1 MPLITCGKRKRGR
14 PRNGSPRTP
23 QLRQWPSTATITFM
37 SATASIST
45 VLAIGGA
52 AMGSDGASAIPKVGR
67 LRSRFPRTSTG
78 PDIPQLTFVAGGGL
92 LAADTYTVT
101 FRSAADGF
109 GEPGGDLLDGNG
121 DGVVGDSYSATF
133 AIADRPA
140 GTVTVSVPDMARGAG
155 QPVNVPNSAAGLPI
169 RISDAV
175 GVTSLAV
182 DLRYDPAL
190 LSITGATLASGIP
203 TDWSVGL
210 DTSTPGVAR
219 VAASGTPLP
228 AGTNLDL
235 VRLTAAVPEGAPYG
249 AVQAIRLENISV
261 NSGGIAAVGDVA
273 VHKAVYLGDADGS
286 GIHSSADAFLTV
298 QAALGLASGFAAHA
312 WTDPRI
318 VGDAD
323 GSGVLSAADAFL
335 IVQEGLGLDEPFV
348 PDNPRITLTHV
359 GGGVDPQFRIDVN
372 LPAIAGGWVSVPVKL
387 AIEPEATNVGA
398 LDFDL
403 YFDPARL
410 TIQLPDGVFAGV
422 GTAGWAVAARLAAPG
437 QLRVGM
443 VSSNGQPLAVGLREI
458 ARLRFHVETGESSR
472 IGFQAVPDG
481 SEIQRVSDGSET
493 HPTWLRPITD
503 YRSPITDRLDGSEI
517 HPTWLDI
524 EPVDPRAGGY
534 TWTDADGSVL
544 IRPAERA
551 PAGAAPE
558 RVWRE
563 LDAKADLL
571 EDVLGDLTHE
581 IASTWR

>member
-1 MPLITCGKRKRGR
+1 MAQFSGPVDPSLL
-14 PRNGSPRTP
+14 NLYDSASGSLGPADVT
-23 QLRQWPSTATITFM
+23 
-37 SATASIST
+37 
-45 VLAIGGA
+45 LAGA
-52 AMGSDGASAIPKVGR
+52 G
-67 LRSRFPRTSTG
+67 TG
-78 PDIPQLTFVAGGGL
+78 PVPGSIVLSQSNHQLTFVAGGGL

-348 PDNPRITLTHV
+348 PDNPDIGVTQV

-410 TIQLPDGVFAGV
+410 TIQLPGGVFAGV
-422 GTAGWAVAARLAAPG
+422 GTAGWAVAARLATPG

-458 ARLRFHVETGESSR
+458 ARLRFHVETAESSR
-472 IGFQAVPDG
+472 IGFQAVPGG
-481 SEIQRVSDGSET
+481 SEIQRVS
-493 HPTWLRPITD
+493 
-503 YRSPITDRLDGSEI
+503 DGSEI

-551 PAGAAPE
+551 PTGAAPE

-581 IASTWR
+581 IASAWR